1 MSSTFGTITTVRL
14 GIYAAQK
21 GLDVTGNNI
30 TNINTNGY
38 TRQRLDQIS
47 LVTSASDKYGSQY
60 KARVG
65 QGPVLTGISQLRDPG
80 MDISYRKA
88 NSDVGSADQML
99 AGLEDLAG
107 ILDEVGKGDG
117 EQDDGVILNQLNDL
131 RDLINQAL
139 TNGIEDY
146 EGSIRASANA
156 LCTQF
161 HQYAK
166 ALEGLMEDYET
177 QLNEDTT
184 RVNQILTELRDVN
197 LQIRNSDV
205 RGDAA
210 LELRDKRNLLLD
222 ELSGYMKIDVTYS
235 MVDAGG
241 GYEVEEMSVKLADRA
256 ANDPVYLVK
265 GEYAAQLSVK
275 DAAGNFVDNY
285 DITVSALTNKDGDK
299 HPDRIQDDSILLGDN
314 DLYGSLQSLRELLT
328 EEGEYASTAASL
340 QKFLDG
346 AETTLRD
353 DVDTVNKLLQNIQ
366 TYTNGIK
373 SGTGDA
379 TALKAQRDAA
389 VKQLQEYLDVKVTT
403 AGDDIT
409 IALNGTGNQTL
420 FDSATGNIQTLAFTG
435 DYTTSTDYNFTLNG
449 APLADGALTGALNTL
464 RDQMNEAS
472 HDLANNTSDTQVDAS
487 AASKRGIPYYIKQLD
502 SLAQTFAEEMNK
514 LNTVTP
520 GTNIDGAGDLFETN
534 DGSGAITAGNITISQ
549 EWAEGTVKMLSTR
562 DPNAPTDDRS
572 NLAEFLNLFNSK
584 DIEFDPKDIVG
595 DAQGATY
602 EGSFESMLLRIQ
614 STLAQDQMAAT
625 TTVSN
630 YAITLNNVYT
640 DRDSITGVDLNDE
653 ATSLM
658 VYQKAY
664 TAACRVLTT
673 LEEAIDTLLNA
684 TA

>member
-47 LVTSASDKYGSQY
+47 LVVSASDKYGSQY

-177 QLNEDTT
+177 QFDEDTT

-241 GYEVEEMSVKLADRA
+241 GYMVEEMSVKLADKKP
-256 ANDPVYLVK
+256 DTFLVK
-265 GEYAAQLSVK
+265 GEYAAQIGTTGQADGYKV
-275 DAAGNFVDNY
+275 NVY
-285 DITVSALTNKDGDK
+285 ALRNKDGEKKD
-299 HPDRIQDDSILLGDN
+299 PNATDPVTLGDN

-328 EEGEYASTAASL
+328 EEGEYASAA
-340 QKFLDG
+340 
-346 AETTLRD
+346 
-353 DVDTVNKLLQNIQ
+353 
-366 TYTNGIK
+366 
-373 SGTGDA
+373 
-379 TALKAQRDAA
+379 
-389 VKQLQEYLDVKVTT
+389 
-403 AGDDIT
+403 
-409 IALNGTGNQTL
+409 
-420 FDSATGNIQTLAFTG
+420 DSK
-435 DYTTSTDYNFTLNG
+435 TDPN
-449 APLADGALTGALNTL
+449 
-464 RDQMNEAS
+464 
-472 HDLANNTSDTQVDAS
+472 
-487 AASKRGIPYYIKQLD
+487 AASKRGIPYYIHQLD
-502 SLAQTFAEEMNK
+502 NLAQTFAKAMND
-514 LNTVTP
+514 LNSAP
-520 GTNIDGAGDLFETN
+520 GMQGEGALFEAN
-534 DGSGAITAGNITISQ
+534 DGTTTITAGNISISQ
-549 EWAEGTVKMLSTR
+549 GWAEGTVKMLSTK

-572 NLAEFLNLFNSK
+572 NLAQFLNLFNKK
-584 DIEFDPKDIVG
+584 DITFDLSGIVN
-595 DAQGATY
+595 DVSPTAADYT
-602 EGSFESMLLRIQ
+602 GSFESMLLRIQ

>member
-14 GIYAAQK
+14 GIYASQK

-47 LVTSASDKYGSQY
+47 LVVSASDKYGSQY

-65 QGPVLTGISQLRDPG
+65 QGPVITGISQLRDPG

-139 TNGIEDY
+139 TNGIENY

-177 QLNEDTT
+177 QLDEDTT
-184 RVNQILTELRDVN
+184 RVNQILTELRDLN

-210 LELRDKRNLLLD
+210 LELRDQRNLLLD
-222 ELSGYMKIDVTYS
+222 ELSGYMKIDVTYK

-241 GYEVEEMSVKLADRA
+241 GYMVEEMSVKLADRPA
-256 ANDPVYLVK
+256 DDPVYLVQ
-265 GEYAAQLSVK
+265 GQYAAQISVK
-275 DAAGNFVDNY
+275 DQNGDFVPNY
-285 DITVSALTNKDGDK
+285 NITVSGLTNKDNEP
-299 HPDRIQDDSILLGDN
+299 HPTNPQTATTLGDN

-328 EEGEYASTAASL
+328 EEGEYAS
-340 QKFLDG
+340 K
-346 AETTLRD
+346 
-353 DVDTVNKLLQNIQ
+353 
-366 TYTNGIK
+366 
-373 SGTGDA
+373 
-379 TALKAQRDAA
+379 
-389 VKQLQEYLDVKVTT
+389 
-403 AGDDIT
+403 DDID
-409 IALNGTGNQTL
+409 NVDGN
-420 FDSATGNIQTLAFTG
+420 
-435 DYTTSTDYNFTLNG
+435 
-449 APLADGALTGALNTL
+449 
-464 RDQMNEAS
+464 
-472 HDLANNTSDTQVDAS
+472 
-487 AASKRGIPYYIKQLD
+487 AASKRGIPYYINQLD
-502 SLAQTFAEEMNK
+502 SLARTFAEEMNE
-514 LNTVTP
+514 LNMP
-520 GTNIDGAGDLFETN
+520 NDGTGNPPLDGEGALFETN
-534 DGSGAITAGNITISQ
+534 DNTTDITAGNICISQ
-549 EWAEGTVKMLSTR
+549 EWAEGTVKMLSTT

-572 NLAEFLNLFNSK
+572 NLAQFLNLFNRK

-595 DAQGATY
+595 DAEGAVY
-602 EGSFESMLLRIQ
+602 EGSFESMLLRIE

-625 TTVSN
+625 TTVNN

-640 DRDSITGVDLNDE
+640 DRDSVTGVDLNDE
-653 ATSLM
+653 ATNLM

-664 TAACRVLTT
+664 TAACRVLTA
-673 LEEAIDTLLNA
+673 LEQAIDSLLAA

>member
-47 LVTSASDKYGSQY
+47 LVVSASDKYGSQY

-65 QGPVLTGISQLRDPG
+65 QGPVLNGITQLRDPG

-235 MVDAGG
+235 MVQAGG

-265 GEYAAQLSVK
+265 GEYAAQISTS
-275 DAAGNFVDNY
+275 GDNY
-285 DITVSALTNKDGDK
+285 DVTVSELTNKDGDL
-299 HPDRIQDDSILLGDN
+299 HPTEQKADVTLGDN

-328 EEGEYASTAASL
+328 EEGEYASA
-340 QKFLDG
+340 
-346 AETTLRD
+346 D
-353 DVDTVNKLLQNIQ
+353 DSK
-366 TYTNGIK
+366 
-373 SGTGDA
+373 
-379 TALKAQRDAA
+379 
-389 VKQLQEYLDVKVTT
+389 
-403 AGDDIT
+403 
-409 IALNGTGNQTL
+409 
-420 FDSATGNIQTLAFTG
+420 
-435 DYTTSTDYNFTLNG
+435 TDPN
-449 APLADGALTGALNTL
+449 
-464 RDQMNEAS
+464 
-472 HDLANNTSDTQVDAS
+472 
-487 AASKRGIPYYIKQLD
+487 AASKRGIPYYIHQLD
-502 SLAQTFAEEMNK
+502 NFARTFAREMNK
-514 LNTVTP
+514 LNNNT
-520 GTNIDGAGDLFETN
+520 GLEGAGNLFDSN
-534 DGSGAITAGNITISQ
+534 DANNRVITAGNICISQ
-549 EWAEGTVKMLSTR
+549 EWAEGSVKMQSTAN
-562 DPNAPTDDRS
+562 PNAPTDDRS
-572 NLAEFLNLFNSK
+572 NLAEFLNLFNRK
-584 DIEFDPKDIVG
+584 DITFDLNNAPGAVKP
-595 DAQGATY
+595 QGSDY
-602 EGSFESMLLRIQ
+602 VGSFESMLLRIQ

>member
-14 GIYAAQK
+14 GIYASQK

-47 LVTSASDKYGSQY
+47 LVVSASDKYGSQY

-65 QGPVLTGISQLRDPG
+65 QGPVITGISQLRDPG

-139 TNGIEDY
+139 TNGIENY

-177 QLNEDTT
+177 QLDEDTT
-184 RVNQILTELRDVN
+184 RVNQILTELRDLN

-210 LELRDKRNLLLD
+210 LELRDHRNLLLD
-222 ELSGYMKIDVTYS
+222 ELSGYMKIDVTYK

-241 GYEVEEMSVKLADRA
+241 GYMVEEMSVKLADRPA
-256 ANDPVYLVK
+256 DDPVYLVQ
-265 GEYAAQLSVK
+265 GQYAAQISVK
-275 DAAGNFVDNY
+275 DQNGDFVPNY
-285 DITVSALTNKDGDK
+285 NITVSGLTNKDNEP
-299 HPDRIQDDSILLGDN
+299 HPTNPQTATTLGDN

-328 EEGEYASTAASL
+328 EEGEYAS
-340 QKFLDG
+340 K
-346 AETTLRD
+346 
-353 DVDTVNKLLQNIQ
+353 
-366 TYTNGIK
+366 
-373 SGTGDA
+373 
-379 TALKAQRDAA
+379 
-389 VKQLQEYLDVKVTT
+389 
-403 AGDDIT
+403 DDID
-409 IALNGTGNQTL
+409 NVDGN
-420 FDSATGNIQTLAFTG
+420 
-435 DYTTSTDYNFTLNG
+435 
-449 APLADGALTGALNTL
+449 
-464 RDQMNEAS
+464 
-472 HDLANNTSDTQVDAS
+472 
-487 AASKRGIPYYIKQLD
+487 AASKRGIPYYINQLD
-502 SLAQTFAEEMNK
+502 SLARTFAEEMNE
-514 LNTVTP
+514 LNMP
-520 GTNIDGAGDLFETN
+520 NDGTGNPPLDGEGALFETN
-534 DGSGAITAGNITISQ
+534 DNTTDITAGNICISQ
-549 EWAEGTVKMLSTR
+549 EWAEGTVKMLSTT

-572 NLAEFLNLFNSK
+572 NLAQFLNLFNRK

-595 DAQGATY
+595 DAEGAVY
-602 EGSFESMLLRIQ
+602 EGSFESMLLRIE

-625 TTVSN
+625 TTVNN

-640 DRDSITGVDLNDE
+640 DRDSVTGVDLNDE

-673 LEEAIDTLLNA
+673 LEEAIDSLLAA

>member
-14 GIYAAQK
+14 GIYASQK

-47 LVTSASDKYGSQY
+47 LVVSASDKYGSQY

-65 QGPVLTGISQLRDPG
+65 QGPVITGISQLRDPG

-139 TNGIEDY
+139 TNGIENY

-177 QLNEDTT
+177 QLDEDTT
-184 RVNQILTELRDVN
+184 RVNQILTELRDLN

-210 LELRDKRNLLLD
+210 LELRDQRNLLLD
-222 ELSGYMKIDVTYS
+222 ELSGYMKIDVTYK

-241 GYEVEEMSVKLADRA
+241 GYMVEEMSVKLADRPA
-256 ANDPVYLVK
+256 DDPVYLVQ
-265 GEYAAQLSVK
+265 GQYAAQISVK
-275 DAAGNFVDNY
+275 DQNGDFVPNY
-285 DITVSALTNKDGDK
+285 NITVSGLTNKDNEP
-299 HPDRIQDDSILLGDN
+299 HPTNPQTATTLGDN

-328 EEGEYASTAASL
+328 EEGEYAS
-340 QKFLDG
+340 K
-346 AETTLRD
+346 
-353 DVDTVNKLLQNIQ
+353 
-366 TYTNGIK
+366 
-373 SGTGDA
+373 
-379 TALKAQRDAA
+379 
-389 VKQLQEYLDVKVTT
+389 
-403 AGDDIT
+403 DDID
-409 IALNGTGNQTL
+409 NVDGN
-420 FDSATGNIQTLAFTG
+420 
-435 DYTTSTDYNFTLNG
+435 
-449 APLADGALTGALNTL
+449 
-464 RDQMNEAS
+464 
-472 HDLANNTSDTQVDAS
+472 
-487 AASKRGIPYYIKQLD
+487 AASKRGIPYYINQLD
-502 SLAQTFAEEMNK
+502 SLARTFAEEMNK
-514 LNTVTP
+514 LNMP
-520 GTNIDGAGDLFETN
+520 NDGTGNPPLDGEGALFETN
-534 DGSGAITAGNITISQ
+534 DNTTDITAGNICISQ
-549 EWAEGTVKMLSTR
+549 EWAEGTVKMLSTT

-572 NLAEFLNLFNSK
+572 NLAQFLNLFNRK

-595 DAQGATY
+595 DAEGAVY
-602 EGSFESMLLRIQ
+602 EGSFEGMLLRIE

-625 TTVSN
+625 TTLNN
-630 YAITLNNVYT
+630 YAITLDNVYT
-640 DRDSITGVDLNDE
+640 DRDSVTGVDLNDE
-653 ATSLM
+653 ATNLM

-664 TAACRVLTT
+664 TAACRVLTA
-673 LEEAIDTLLNA
+673 LEQAIDSLLAA

>member
-47 LVTSASDKYGSQY
+47 LVVSASDKYGSQY

-65 QGPVLTGISQLRDPG
+65 QGPVITGISQLRDPG

-241 GYEVEEMSVKLADRA
+241 GYMVEEMSVKLADRA

-265 GEYAAQLSVK
+265 GEYAAQISTS
-275 DAAGNFVDNY
+275 GDNY
-285 DITVSALTNKDGDK
+285 DVTVSELTNKDGDL
-299 HPDRIQDDSILLGDN
+299 HPTEQKADVTLGDN

-328 EEGEYASTAASL
+328 EEGEYASA
-340 QKFLDG
+340 
-346 AETTLRD
+346 D
-353 DVDTVNKLLQNIQ
+353 DSK
-366 TYTNGIK
+366 
-373 SGTGDA
+373 
-379 TALKAQRDAA
+379 
-389 VKQLQEYLDVKVTT
+389 
-403 AGDDIT
+403 
-409 IALNGTGNQTL
+409 
-420 FDSATGNIQTLAFTG
+420 
-435 DYTTSTDYNFTLNG
+435 TDPN
-449 APLADGALTGALNTL
+449 
-464 RDQMNEAS
+464 
-472 HDLANNTSDTQVDAS
+472 
-487 AASKRGIPYYIKQLD
+487 AASKRGIPYYIHQLD
-502 SLAQTFAEEMNK
+502 NFARTFAREMNK
-514 LNTVTP
+514 LNNNT
-520 GTNIDGAGDLFETN
+520 GLEGAGNLFDSN
-534 DGSGAITAGNITISQ
+534 DANNRVITAGNICISQ
-549 EWAEGTVKMLSTR
+549 EWAEGSVKMQSTAN
-562 DPNAPTDDRS
+562 PNAPTDDRS
-572 NLAEFLNLFNSK
+572 NLAQFLNLFNKK
-584 DIEFDPKDIVG
+584 DITFDLNNAPGAVKP
-595 DAQGATY
+595 QGSDY
-602 EGSFESMLLRIQ
+602 VGSFESMLLRIQ

>member
-14 GIYAAQK
+14 GIYASQK

-47 LVTSASDKYGSQY
+47 LVVSASDKYGSQY

-65 QGPVLTGISQLRDPG
+65 QGPVITGISQLRDPG

-139 TNGIEDY
+139 TNGIENY

-177 QLNEDTT
+177 QLDEDTT
-184 RVNQILTELRDVN
+184 RVNQILTELRDLN

-210 LELRDKRNLLLD
+210 LELRDQRNLLLD
-222 ELSGYMKIDVTYS
+222 ELSGYMKIDVTYK

-241 GYEVEEMSVKLADRA
+241 GYMVEEMSVKLADRPA
-256 ANDPVYLVK
+256 DDPVYLVQ
-265 GEYAAQLSVK
+265 GQYAAQISVK
-275 DAAGNFVDNY
+275 DQNGDFVPNY
-285 DITVSALTNKDGDK
+285 NITVSGLTNKDNEP
-299 HPDRIQDDSILLGDN
+299 HPTNPQTATTLGDN

-328 EEGEYASTAASL
+328 EEGEYAS
-340 QKFLDG
+340 K
-346 AETTLRD
+346 
-353 DVDTVNKLLQNIQ
+353 
-366 TYTNGIK
+366 
-373 SGTGDA
+373 
-379 TALKAQRDAA
+379 
-389 VKQLQEYLDVKVTT
+389 
-403 AGDDIT
+403 DDID
-409 IALNGTGNQTL
+409 NVDGN
-420 FDSATGNIQTLAFTG
+420 
-435 DYTTSTDYNFTLNG
+435 
-449 APLADGALTGALNTL
+449 
-464 RDQMNEAS
+464 
-472 HDLANNTSDTQVDAS
+472 
-487 AASKRGIPYYIKQLD
+487 AASKRGIPYYINQLN
-502 SLAQTFAEEMNK
+502 SLARTFAEEMNE
-514 LNTVTP
+514 LNMP
-520 GTNIDGAGDLFETN
+520 NDGTGNPPLDGEGALFETN
-534 DGSGAITAGNITISQ
+534 DNTTDITAGNICISQ
-549 EWAEGTVKMLSTR
+549 EWAEGTVKMLSTT

-572 NLAEFLNLFNSK
+572 NLAQFLNLFNRK

-595 DAQGATY
+595 DAEGAVY
-602 EGSFESMLLRIQ
+602 EGSFESMLLRIE

-625 TTVSN
+625 TTVNN

-640 DRDSITGVDLNDE
+640 DRDSVTGVDLNDE

-673 LEEAIDTLLNA
+673 LEEAIDSLLAA

>member
-47 LVTSASDKYGSQY
+47 LVVSASDKYGSQY

-65 QGPVLTGISQLRDPG
+65 QGPVLNGITQLRDPG

-210 LELRDKRNLLLD
+210 LELRDQRNLLLD

-241 GYEVEEMSVKLADRA
+241 GYMVEEMSVKLADK
-256 ANDPVYLVK
+256 NNPETFLVK
-265 GEYAAQLSVK
+265 GEYAAQISTS
-275 DAAGNFVDNY
+275 GDNY
-285 DITVSALTNKDGDK
+285 DVTVSALTNKDGDV
-299 HPDRIQDDSILLGDN
+299 HADQHAPIPLGDN

-340 QKFLDG
+340 KNFLDG

-549 EWAEGTVKMLSTR
+549 EWAEGTVKMLSTT

>member
-241 GYEVEEMSVKLADRA
+241 GYMVEEMSVKLADK
-256 ANDPVYLVK
+256 NNPETFLVK
-265 GEYAAQLSVK
+265 GEYAARIGTTGQADGYKV
-275 DAAGNFVDNY
+275 NVY
-285 DITVSALTNKDGDK
+285 ALRNKDGEKKD
-299 HPDRIQDDSILLGDN
+299 PNATDPVTLGDN

-328 EEGEYASTAASL
+328 EEGEYASA
-340 QKFLDG
+340 
-346 AETTLRD
+346 D
-353 DVDTVNKLLQNIQ
+353 DSK
-366 TYTNGIK
+366 
-373 SGTGDA
+373 
-379 TALKAQRDAA
+379 
-389 VKQLQEYLDVKVTT
+389 
-403 AGDDIT
+403 
-409 IALNGTGNQTL
+409 
-420 FDSATGNIQTLAFTG
+420 
-435 DYTTSTDYNFTLNG
+435 TDPN
-449 APLADGALTGALNTL
+449 
-464 RDQMNEAS
+464 
-472 HDLANNTSDTQVDAS
+472 
-487 AASKRGIPYYIKQLD
+487 AASKRGIPYYIHQLD
-502 SLAQTFAEEMNK
+502 NLARTFAEEMNK
-514 LNTVTP
+514 LNTVP
-520 GTNIDGAGDLFETN
+520 AGTNIDGAGDLFASN
-534 DGSGAITAGNITISQ
+534 DAKNPNITAGNISISQ

-572 NLAEFLNLFNSK
+572 NLAAFLNLFNKK
-584 DIEFDPKDIVG
+584 DITFDLNNAPGAVKP
-595 DAQGATY
+595 QGSDY
-602 EGSFESMLLRIQ
+602 VGSFESMLLRIQ

>member
-241 GYEVEEMSVKLADRA
+241 GYMVEEMSVKLADK
-256 ANDPVYLVK
+256 NNPETFLVQ
-265 GEYAAQLSVK
+265 GEYAAQLSHK
-275 DAAGNFVDNY
+275 LQGGSFRNNY
-285 DITVSALTNKDGDK
+285 NIAVTPLKNKDGDK
-299 HPDRIQDDSILLGDN
+299 KDPAAFDEVLGDN

-328 EEGEYASTAASL
+328 EEGEYASAA
-340 QKFLDG
+340 
-346 AETTLRD
+346 
-353 DVDTVNKLLQNIQ
+353 
-366 TYTNGIK
+366 
-373 SGTGDA
+373 
-379 TALKAQRDAA
+379 
-389 VKQLQEYLDVKVTT
+389 
-403 AGDDIT
+403 
-409 IALNGTGNQTL
+409 
-420 FDSATGNIQTLAFTG
+420 DSK
-435 DYTTSTDYNFTLNG
+435 TDPN
-449 APLADGALTGALNTL
+449 
-464 RDQMNEAS
+464 
-472 HDLANNTSDTQVDAS
+472 
-487 AASKRGIPYYIKQLD
+487 AASKRGIPYYIHQLD
-502 SLAQTFAEEMNK
+502 NFARTFAREMNK
-514 LNTVTP
+514 LNNNT
-520 GTNIDGAGDLFETN
+520 GLEGAGNLFDSN
-534 DGSGAITAGNITISQ
+534 DANNRVITAGNICISQ
-549 EWAEGTVKMLSTR
+549 EWAEGSVKMQSTAN
-562 DPNAPTDDRS
+562 PNAPTDDRS
-572 NLAEFLNLFNSK
+572 NLAEFLNLFNRK
-584 DIEFDPKDIVG
+584 DITFDLNNAPGAVKP
-595 DAQGATY
+595 QGSDY
-602 EGSFESMLLRIQ
+602 VGSFESMLLRIQ

-640 DRDSITGVDLNDE
+640 DRDSITGVDLTDE

>member
-241 GYEVEEMSVKLADRA
+241 GYMVEEMSVKLADRA

-265 GEYAAQLSVK
+265 GEYAAQISTS
-275 DAAGNFVDNY
+275 GDNY
-285 DITVSALTNKDGDK
+285 DVTVSELTNKDGDL
-299 HPDRIQDDSILLGDN
+299 HPTEQKADVTLGDN

-328 EEGEYASTAASL
+328 EEGEYASA
-340 QKFLDG
+340 
-346 AETTLRD
+346 D
-353 DVDTVNKLLQNIQ
+353 DSK
-366 TYTNGIK
+366 
-373 SGTGDA
+373 
-379 TALKAQRDAA
+379 
-389 VKQLQEYLDVKVTT
+389 
-403 AGDDIT
+403 
-409 IALNGTGNQTL
+409 
-420 FDSATGNIQTLAFTG
+420 
-435 DYTTSTDYNFTLNG
+435 TDPN
-449 APLADGALTGALNTL
+449 
-464 RDQMNEAS
+464 
-472 HDLANNTSDTQVDAS
+472 
-487 AASKRGIPYYIKQLD
+487 AASKRGIPYYIHQLD
-502 SLAQTFAEEMNK
+502 NLARTFAEEMNK
-514 LNTVTP
+514 LNTPNAATGTP
-520 GTNIDGAGDLFETN
+520 LDGEGALFAAN
-534 DGSGAITAGNITISQ
+534 DGTTTITAGNITISQ
-549 EWAEGTVKMLSTR
+549 GWAEGTVKMLSTT

-572 NLAEFLNLFNSK
+572 NLAQFLNLFNKK
-584 DIEFDPKDIVG
+584 DITFDLSGIVN
-595 DAQGATY
+595 DVSPTAADYT
-602 EGSFESMLLRIQ
+602 GSFESMLLRIQ

>member
-47 LVTSASDKYGSQY
+47 LVVSASDKYGSQY

-65 QGPVLTGISQLRDPG
+65 QGPVITGISQLRDPG

-177 QLNEDTT
+177 QFDEDTT

-241 GYEVEEMSVKLADRA
+241 GYMVEEMSVKLADKKP
-256 ANDPVYLVK
+256 DTFLVQ
-265 GEYAAQLSVK
+265 GEYAAQIGTTGQADGYKV
-275 DAAGNFVDNY
+275 NVY
-285 DITVSALTNKDGDK
+285 ALRNKDGEKKD
-299 HPDRIQDDSILLGDN
+299 PNATDPVTLGDN

-340 QKFLDG
+340 QKFLDR
-346 AETTLRD
+346 AETTYLNPVNDILQEIQKLNIDIQNAAGNDAQAVAKRD
-353 DVDTVNKLLQNIQ
+353 ALVEQLKGYLNVDVTEQANNVVQIKLA
-366 TYTNGIK
+366 G
-373 SGTGDA
+373 SGTM
-379 TALKAQRDAA
+379 L
-389 VKQLQEYLDVKVTT
+389 LDGVNTPEKLTLSGSYTPAPPTSYEIQV
-403 AGDDIT
+403 
-409 IALNGTGNQTL
+409 NGTSLNDADLSGT
-420 FDSATGNIQTLAFTG
+420 SLADLCDQLDEAAQ
-435 DYTTSTDYNFTLNG
+435 DYT
-449 APLADGALTGALNTL
+449 
-464 RDQMNEAS
+464 
-472 HDLANNTSDTQVDAS
+472 NNTSDAQVDAS

-502 SLAQTFAEEMNK
+502 SLAKTFAEEMNK
-514 LNTVTP
+514 LNNT
-520 GTNIDGAGDLFETN
+520 GLEGSGDLFESN
-534 DGSGAITAGNITISQ
+534 DAANVEITAGNITISQ
-549 EWAEGTVKMLSTR
+549 EWSEGVVKMQTTN
-562 DPNAPTDDRS
+562 DANAPTDDRS
-572 NLAEFLNLFNSK
+572 NLAEFLNLFNRK
-584 DIEFDPKDIVG
+584 DIGFDPSEIDPS
-595 DAQGATY
+595 AAGATY

>member
-14 GIYAAQK
+14 GIYASQK

-47 LVTSASDKYGSQY
+47 LVVSASDKYGSQY

-65 QGPVLTGISQLRDPG
+65 QGPVITGISQLRDPG

-139 TNGIEDY
+139 TNGIENY

-177 QLNEDTT
+177 QLDEDTT
-184 RVNQILTELRDVN
+184 RVNQILTELRDLN

-210 LELRDKRNLLLD
+210 LELRDQRNLLLD
-222 ELSGYMKIDVTYS
+222 ELSGYMKIDVTYK

-241 GYEVEEMSVKLADRA
+241 GYMVEEMSVKLADKKP
-256 ANDPVYLVK
+256 DTMLVQ
-265 GEYAAQLSVK
+265 GEYAAKIGTTGEADGYKV
-275 DAAGNFVDNY
+275 NVY
-285 DITVSALTNKDGDK
+285 ALRNKDDEK
-299 HPDRIQDDSILLGDN
+299 KDPTATDPVTLGDN

-328 EEGEYASTAASL
+328 EEGEYAS
-340 QKFLDG
+340 K
-346 AETTLRD
+346 
-353 DVDTVNKLLQNIQ
+353 
-366 TYTNGIK
+366 
-373 SGTGDA
+373 
-379 TALKAQRDAA
+379 
-389 VKQLQEYLDVKVTT
+389 
-403 AGDDIT
+403 DDID
-409 IALNGTGNQTL
+409 NVDGN
-420 FDSATGNIQTLAFTG
+420 
-435 DYTTSTDYNFTLNG
+435 
-449 APLADGALTGALNTL
+449 
-464 RDQMNEAS
+464 
-472 HDLANNTSDTQVDAS
+472 
-487 AASKRGIPYYIKQLD
+487 AASKRGIPYYINQLD
-502 SLAQTFAEEMNK
+502 SLARTFAEEMNK
-514 LNTVTP
+514 LNMP
-520 GTNIDGAGDLFETN
+520 NDGTGNPPLDGEGALFETN
-534 DGSGAITAGNITISQ
+534 DNSTDITAGNICISQ
-549 EWAEGTVKMLSTR
+549 EWAEGTVKMLSTT

-572 NLAEFLNLFNSK
+572 NLAQFLNLFNRK

-595 DAQGATY
+595 DAEGAVY
-602 EGSFESMLLRIQ
+602 EGSFEGMLLRIE

-625 TTVSN
+625 TTLNN
-630 YAITLNNVYT
+630 YAITLDNVYT
-640 DRDSITGVDLNDE
+640 DRDSVTGVDLNDE
-653 ATSLM
+653 ATNLM

-664 TAACRVLTT
+664 TAACRVLTA
-673 LEEAIDTLLNA
+673 LEQAIDSLLAA

>member
-14 GIYAAQK
+14 GIYASQK

-47 LVTSASDKYGSQY
+47 LVVSASDKYGSQY

-65 QGPVLTGISQLRDPG
+65 QGPVITGISQLRDPG

-166 ALEGLMEDYET
+166 ALEGLKEDYQT
-177 QLNEDTT
+177 QLDEDTT
-184 RVNQILTELRDVN
+184 RVNQILTELRDLN

-205 RGDAA
+205 RGDAG
-210 LELRDKRNLLLD
+210 LELRDQRNLLLD
-222 ELSGYMKIDVTYS
+222 ELSGYMKIDVTYK

-241 GYEVEEMSVKLADRA
+241 GYMVEEMSVKLADKKP
-256 ANDPVYLVK
+256 DTMLVQ
-265 GEYAAQLSVK
+265 GEYAAKIGTTGEADGYKV
-275 DAAGNFVDNY
+275 NVY
-285 DITVSALTNKDGDK
+285 ALRNKDDEK
-299 HPDRIQDDSILLGDN
+299 KDPTATDPVTLGDN

-328 EEGEYASTAASL
+328 EEGEYAS
-340 QKFLDG
+340 QNDIDNVDG
-346 AETTLRD
+346 
-353 DVDTVNKLLQNIQ
+353 N
-366 TYTNGIK
+366 
-373 SGTGDA
+373 
-379 TALKAQRDAA
+379 
-389 VKQLQEYLDVKVTT
+389 
-403 AGDDIT
+403 
-409 IALNGTGNQTL
+409 
-420 FDSATGNIQTLAFTG
+420 
-435 DYTTSTDYNFTLNG
+435 
-449 APLADGALTGALNTL
+449 
-464 RDQMNEAS
+464 
-472 HDLANNTSDTQVDAS
+472 
-487 AASKRGIPYYIKQLD
+487 AASKRGIPYYINQLD
-502 SLAQTFAEEMNK
+502 SLARTFAEEMNK
-514 LNTVTP
+514 LNMP
-520 GTNIDGAGDLFETN
+520 NANPPLDGEGALFETN
-534 DGSGAITAGNITISQ
+534 DNSGDITAGNICISQ
-549 EWAEGTVKMLSTR
+549 EWAEGTVKMLSTT

-572 NLAEFLNLFNSK
+572 NLAQFLNLFNRK

-595 DAQGATY
+595 DAEGAVY
-602 EGSFESMLLRIQ
+602 EGSFEGMLLRIE

-625 TTVSN
+625 TTLNN
-630 YAITLNNVYT
+630 YAITLDNVYT
-640 DRDSITGVDLNDE
+640 DRDSVTGVDLNDE
-653 ATSLM
+653 ATNLM

-664 TAACRVLTT
+664 TAACRVLTA
-673 LEEAIDTLLNA
+673 LEQAIDSLLAA

>member
-47 LVTSASDKYGSQY
+47 LVVSASDKYGSQY

-222 ELSGYMKIDVTYS
+222 ELSGYMKIDVTYK

-241 GYEVEEMSVKLADRA
+241 GYMVEEMSVKLADK
-256 ANDPVYLVK
+256 NNPETFLVK
-265 GEYAAQLSVK
+265 GEYAAQISTS
-275 DAAGNFVDNY
+275 GDNY
-285 DITVSALTNKDGDK
+285 DVTVSELTNKDGDL
-299 HPDRIQDDSILLGDN
+299 HPTEQKADVTLGDN

-328 EEGEYASTAASL
+328 EEGEYASA
-340 QKFLDG
+340 
-346 AETTLRD
+346 
-353 DVDTVNKLLQNIQ
+353 
-366 TYTNGIK
+366 
-373 SGTGDA
+373 
-379 TALKAQRDAA
+379 
-389 VKQLQEYLDVKVTT
+389 
-403 AGDDIT
+403 DDIK
-409 IALNGTGNQTL
+409 
-420 FDSATGNIQTLAFTG
+420 
-435 DYTTSTDYNFTLNG
+435 TDPN
-449 APLADGALTGALNTL
+449 
-464 RDQMNEAS
+464 
-472 HDLANNTSDTQVDAS
+472 
-487 AASKRGIPYYIKQLD
+487 AASKRGIPYYIHQLD
-502 SLAQTFAEEMNK
+502 NLARTFAEEMNK
-514 LNTVTP
+514 LNTVP
-520 GTNIDGAGDLFETN
+520 AGTNIDGAGDLFASN
-534 DGSGAITAGNITISQ
+534 DAKNPNITAGNISISQ

-572 NLAEFLNLFNSK
+572 NLAAFLNLFNKK
-584 DIEFDPKDIVG
+584 DITFDLTNAPG
-595 DAQGATY
+595 AQNPNGTPY
-602 EGSFESMLLRIQ
+602 VGSFESMLLRIQ

>member
-65 QGPVLTGISQLRDPG
+65 QGPVLNGITQLRDPG

-210 LELRDKRNLLLD
+210 LELRDQRNLLLD

-241 GYEVEEMSVKLADRA
+241 GYMVEEMSVKLADK
-256 ANDPVYLVK
+256 NNPETFLVK
-265 GEYAAQLSVK
+265 GEYAAQISTS
-275 DAAGNFVDNY
+275 GDNY
-285 DITVSALTNKDGDK
+285 DVTVSALTNKDGDM
-299 HPDRIQDDSILLGDN
+299 HADQHAPIPLGDN

-340 QKFLDG
+340 QKFLDR
-346 AETTLRD
+346 AETTYLNPVNDILQEIQKLNIDIQNAAGNDAQAVAKRD
-353 DVDTVNKLLQNIQ
+353 ALVEQLKGYLNVDVTEQANNVVQIKLA
-366 TYTNGIK
+366 G
-373 SGTGDA
+373 SGTM
-379 TALKAQRDAA
+379 L
-389 VKQLQEYLDVKVTT
+389 LDGVNTPEKLTLSGSYTPAPPTSYEIQV
-403 AGDDIT
+403 
-409 IALNGTGNQTL
+409 NGTSLNDADLSGT
-420 FDSATGNIQTLAFTG
+420 SLADLCDQLDEAAQ
-435 DYTTSTDYNFTLNG
+435 DYT
-449 APLADGALTGALNTL
+449 
-464 RDQMNEAS
+464 
-472 HDLANNTSDTQVDAS
+472 NNTSDAQVDAS

-502 SLAQTFAEEMNK
+502 SLAKTFAEEMNK
-514 LNTVTP
+514 LNNT
-520 GTNIDGAGDLFETN
+520 GLEGSGDLFESN
-534 DGSGAITAGNITISQ
+534 DAANVEITAGNITISQ
-549 EWAEGTVKMLSTR
+549 EWSEGVVKMQTTN
-562 DPNAPTDDRS
+562 DANAPTDDRS
-572 NLAEFLNLFNSK
+572 NLAEFLNLFNRK
-584 DIEFDPKDIVG
+584 DIGFDPSEIDPS
-595 DAQGATY
+595 AAGATY

>member
-65 QGPVLTGISQLRDPG
+65 QGPVLTGITQLRDPG

-177 QLNEDTT
+177 QFDEDTT

-241 GYEVEEMSVKLADRA
+241 GYMVEEMSVKLADK
-256 ANDPVYLVK
+256 NNPETFLVK
-265 GEYAAQLSVK
+265 GEYAAQLSHK
-275 DAAGNFVDNY
+275 LPDGSFRNNY
-285 DITVSALTNKDGDK
+285 NIAVTPLKNKDGDK
-299 HPDRIQDDSILLGDN
+299 KEPAAVDKVLGDN

-340 QKFLDG
+340 KNFLDE
-346 AETTLRD
+346 AENTYLKPVNDILTGIKNLNTTIKNAGGKDPKAEAERD
-353 DVDTVNKLLQNIQ
+353 ALVKELQGYLNVDVSDGTNGQIIIQLSGSGTMLLDATNTTTSLSLNGSYNETDPSFANYTIQ
-366 TYTNGIK
+366 VGGVALTDDALSGTSLADLCDQLNQAAQDYTN
-373 SGTGDA
+373 D
-379 TALKAQRDAA
+379 
-389 VKQLQEYLDVKVTT
+389 
-403 AGDDIT
+403 
-409 IALNGTGNQTL
+409 
-420 FDSATGNIQTLAFTG
+420 
-435 DYTTSTDYNFTLNG
+435 
-449 APLADGALTGALNTL
+449 
-464 RDQMNEAS
+464 
-472 HDLANNTSDTQVDAS
+472 TSDTQVDAS

-502 SLAQTFAEEMNK
+502 SLAKTFAEEMNK
-514 LNTVTP
+514 LNNT
-520 GTNIDGAGDLFETN
+520 GLEGSGDLFESN
-534 DGSGAITAGNITISQ
+534 DAANVEITAGNITISQ
-549 EWAEGTVKMLSTR
+549 EWSEGVVKMQTTN
-562 DPNAPTDDRS
+562 DANAPTDDRS
-572 NLAEFLNLFNSK
+572 NLAEFLNLFNRK
-584 DIEFDPKDIVG
+584 DIGFDPSEIDPS
-595 DAQGATY
+595 AAGATY